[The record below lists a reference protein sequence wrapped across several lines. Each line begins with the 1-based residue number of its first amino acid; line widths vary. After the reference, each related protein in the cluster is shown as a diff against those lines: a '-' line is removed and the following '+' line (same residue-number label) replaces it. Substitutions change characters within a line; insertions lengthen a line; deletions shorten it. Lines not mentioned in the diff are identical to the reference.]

1 MYQRLRNAHRK
12 LRKKIKLILKP
23 EVSTINLRRFMQQ
36 VLNKSPQLHRH
47 APPTTISII
56 VPCYGHAPF
65 LAEMFESIILQ
76 TRQPEKIIFVVD
88 QSPDNTIEILTI
100 LIRQFQDKTVSQFE
114 ILENA
119 SNLGQA
125 ASLNRGIDLADTEL
139 VMILNDD
146 DYLMH
151 DCVEMMLNMFEKHP
165 QVALIGGHCQ
175 AFGQNELPNLQK
187 NIRDFSSIEQIQM
200 TIHSPSEV
208 KYYRST
214 NAINM
219 THSSST
225 FYKSAWEA
233 IGGYY
238 PNKEDRV
245 VPNSDRDFQMR
256 INALFPVGISY
267 DIPLSCWRNYSSVD
281 HGLNS

>member
-1 MYQRLRNAHRK
+1 MYQRLRNIHRK
-12 LRKKIKLILKP
+12 FRKKIKLILKP
-23 EVSTINLRRFMQQ
+23 EVSQVNLQRFMQK
-36 VLNKSPQLHRH
+36 VLNKNPQLHHH
-47 APPTTISII
+47 AAASTISII
-56 VPCYGHAPF
+56 IPCYGHAPF
-65 LAEMFESIILQ
+65 LADMFESLILQ

-88 QSPDNTIEILTI
+88 QSPDNSVEILTM
-100 LIRQFQDKTVSQFE
+100 LIQQFQDQTNSQFE
-114 ILENA
+114 ILEN
-119 SNLGQA
+119 SNNLGQA
-125 ASLNRGIDLADTEL
+125 ASLNRGIAIAETNLI
-139 VMILNDD
+139 MILNDD

-151 DCVEMMLNMFEKHP
+151 DCVEMILKMFEKHP

-175 AFGQNELPNLQK
+175 AFGKHELPDLQK
-187 NIRDFSSIEQIQM
+187 NIRDFSSLEQIQLA
-200 TIHSPSEV
+200 IHFPSEV

-225 FYKSAWEA
+225 FYKLAWKA
-233 IGGYY
+233 VGGYY
-238 PNKEDRV
+238 PNKEERV

-256 INALFPVGISY
+256 INALFPVGISD